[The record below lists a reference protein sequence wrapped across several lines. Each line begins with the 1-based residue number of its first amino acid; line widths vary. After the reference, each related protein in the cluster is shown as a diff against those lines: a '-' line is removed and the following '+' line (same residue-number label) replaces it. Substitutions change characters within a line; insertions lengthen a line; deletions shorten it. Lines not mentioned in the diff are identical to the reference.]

1 MGHRLQHL
9 LIANRGE
16 IAVRIARSAEEYGLR
31 TTAVYSAGDATSRH
45 RYAAD
50 DAVPLPG
57 ESASAY
63 SGAMTIVSLAQDQG
77 CDAIHP
83 GYGFLSEDPSLAR
96 QCREAGITFI
106 GPEEDVLQT
115 FGDKASSRELA
126 ERCKVP
132 VASGTGL
139 ISDPE
144 PARHLLEAMPAGTG
158 IVIKAVA
165 GGGGRGMRIVMDP
178 ERVEDAFA
186 EAQREA
192 VAAFRDDRVY
202 AEQYLADAR
211 HIEIQVAGDATGNAI
226 TLGERD
232 CSLQRNRQKVLEI
245 APAPHLPVDILDR
258 LNEAACRMAREAG
271 LSGIATF
278 EFLVDRSTPHQFCF
292 LECNPRIQ
300 VEHTITEE
308 IAGVDLV
315 RLQLQLS
322 EGRRL
327 AELDLPDATSARGF
341 AVQAR
346 VNLETLASDGTAL
359 PANGRLTAYEPPGGP
374 AVRVDDYGYPGFDV
388 PAGFDALIAK
398 VITRGPDL
406 DSALARLYRALCE
419 FRLEGVNSNLNLLA
433 NLTRHL
439 RTLERPPS
447 TTYLEAQLH
456 SLLPTAQSHPARY
469 HQAAPGDP
477 ENTTAITDEPA
488 APDAV
493 TSPCAGRVASIEVA
507 DGDVVAAGDPVVVIE
522 AMKMEFP
529 ARAPH
534 GGTVTDLQ
542 VQPGDAVTD
551 GGPLCRVLASGEETG
566 TLDAGTDPLPDPET
580 PRADLNDAQHHH
592 QNLLD
597 AARPEATDRRHRM
610 GKQTARENLAQLF
623 DDGHYR
629 EYGALALAAQRRRRP
644 VEELKAKSPAD
655 GLIAGTGTVNAQAFD
670 AESARCLAMAYDY
683 TVFAGTQGVMN
694 HKKTDRMLQLARQ
707 WRIPVVLFAEGGGGR
722 PGDTDYL
729 GVSGLDV
736 TTFSS
741 MAELSGTVPLVAVV
755 SGRCFAG
762 NAALAGCCDIIIA
775 TEDATLGMAG
785 PAMIEGGGLGRF
797 RPEEVGPVSIQA
809 PNGVMDRVVADEAEA
824 VSEARRYLGYF
835 QGAVADWREPDQRRL
850 RQRIPENRVRVYD
863 IRALIQ
869 DFADEGSVF
878 EIRERFAPSMIT
890 ALIRIQGKP
899 FGLIANNPAVLGGAI
914 DAAAGDKAARFMQLC
929 NAFGLPMVSLC
940 DTPGFMVGPEAERE
954 GSVRHVSRMFVA
966 SAHRRVPLFT
976 LVLRKGYGLGAQAM
990 AGGHLHSPVF
1000 TAAWPTGEFGA
1011 MGLEG
1016 AVRLG
1021 YAEELA
1027 AVEDPEE
1034 REALFRRM
1042 VDQAHE
1048 QGKALN
1054 TASFM
1059 EIDAVIDP
1067 ADSRQWII
1075 DGLNSVGSEWRQSS
1089 APGYLDTW

>member
-16 IAVRIARSAEEYGLR
+16 IAIRIARSAEEYGLR
-31 TTAVYSAGDATSRH
+31 TTAVYSPEDASSRH

-50 DAVPLPG
+50 EAVALPG
-57 ESASAY
+57 EGASAY
-63 SGAMTIVSLAQDQG
+63 SDPEAIVALARDQG

-83 GYGFLSEDPSLAR
+83 GYGFLSENPSLAR
-96 QCREAGITFI
+96 QCREAGIAFI
-106 GPEEDVLQT
+106 GPAEGVLET
-115 FGDKASSRELA
+115 FGDKALSRELA
-126 ERCKVP
+126 ERCGVP
-132 VASGTGL
+132 VALGTGL
-139 ISDPE
+139 ITDPA
-144 PARHLLEAMPAGTG
+144 PALRLLQDMPEGAG

-165 GGGGRGMRIVMDP
+165 GGGGRGMRVVMDP
-178 ERVEDAFA
+178 EQVADAFA

-192 VAAFRDDRVY
+192 MAAFRDDRLY
-202 AEQYLADAR
+202 AEQYLADAL
-211 HIEIQVAGDATGNAI
+211 HIEVQVAGDAVGDAI

-245 APAPHLPVDILDR
+245 APAPWLHPAVRER
-258 LNEAACRMAREAG
+258 LADAARRMAGEAG

-278 EFLVDRSTPHQFCF
+278 EFLVDRRNPQEFHF

-308 IAGVDLV
+308 ITGLDLV
-315 RLQLQLS
+315 RLQLQLT
-322 EGRRL
+322 EGRHL
-327 AELDLPDATSARGF
+327 AELELPSGPTGNGVAL
-341 AVQAR
+341 QAR
-346 VNLETLASDGTAL
+346 VNLETLAPDGTAL
-359 PANGRLTAYEPPGGP
+359 PASGRLTAYEPPGGP
-374 AVRVDDYGYPGFDV
+374 AVRVDDYGYPGFEV

-398 VITRGPDL
+398 VIARGPDL

-419 FRLEGVNSNLNLLA
+419 FRLEGVNSNLALLA

-439 RTLERPPS
+439 RTLQEPVP
-447 TTYLEAQLH
+447 TTYLEAHLQE
-456 SLLPTAQSHPARY
+456 LLPGTEGHPARY

-477 ENTTAITDEPA
+477 QDTEVTPDEPVS
-488 APDAV
+488 PDAV
-493 TSPCAGRVASIEVA
+493 ASPCAGRVAAIEVTE
-507 DGDVVAAGDPVVVIE
+507 GDVVAAGEPLMVIE

-534 GGTVTDLQ
+534 GGTVTGLQ
-542 VQPGDAVTD
+542 VQTGDAVTD
-551 GGPLCRVLASGEETG
+551 GSPLCRVLANGEEPDTANP
-566 TLDAGTDPLPDPET
+566 DADPLPDPDT
-580 PRADLNDAQHHH
+580 SRADLEEVQHHH
-592 QNLLD
+592 QGLLD
-597 AARPEATDRRHRM
+597 HARPEATDKRHRI

-629 EYGALALAAQRRRRP
+629 EYGALALAAQRRRRS
-644 VEELKAKSPAD
+644 VEDLQARSPAD
-655 GLIAGTGTVNAQAFD
+655 GLITGTGTVNAAAFGP
-670 AESARCLAMAYDY
+670 EQARCLALAYDY

-694 HKKTDRMLQLARQ
+694 HKKTDRMLQLARE

-741 MAELSGTVPLVAVV
+741 MAALSGTVPLVAVV

-762 NAALAGCCDIIIA
+762 NAALAGGCDIIIA

-809 PNGVMDRVVADEAEA
+809 PNGVMDRVVADETEA

-835 QGAVADWREPDQRRL
+835 QGPVTDWAEPDQRRL

-863 IRALIQ
+863 IRGLIN
-869 DFADEGSVF
+869 DLADEGSVF

-890 ALIRIQGKP
+890 ALVRIQGQP

-914 DAAAGDKAARFMQLC
+914 NAAAGDKAARFMQLC
-929 NAFGLPMVSLC
+929 DAFGLPIVSLC
-940 DTPGFMVGPEAERE
+940 DTPGFMVGPEAEQE

-1027 AVEDPEE
+1027 AVEDPDE
-1034 REALFRRM
+1034 REAFFQRM

-1054 TASFM
+1054 TASYL

-1067 ADSRQWII
+1067 ADSRQWIM
-1075 DGLNSVGSEWRQSS
+1075 DGLNSVGSEWRQSG
-1089 APGYLDTW
+1089 APRYLDTW